1 MLFQMTNV
9 ISVSG
14 QSTLVKEP
22 DCAVLKIEIV
32 SSKNNSDE
40 SSHSIS
46 RRLEYINQVLRLHDI
61 RKHNIIGIINQ
72 NLNYSKKFS

>member
-22 DCAVLKIEIV
+22 DCAVLKIEII
-32 SSKNNSDE
+32 SSKNNPDE
-40 SSHSIS
+40 SNHSIS
-46 RRLEYINQVLRLHDI
+46 RRLEYINQVLRLHEFQ
-61 RKHNIIGIINQ
+61 KQNIIGITF
-72 NLNYSKKFS
+72 KKLQSF